1 MGAMSGPPLAFS
13 SPLVGRRDALARLR
27 ARLDGGVRLVTLVGP
42 GGIGKTRLARELLL
56 ERPAGVFCD
65 LAPATSGGDVAAAV
79 ARALDVRGGDG
90 DLVARVAAAL
100 RGREAPLVVL
110 DNCEQVSAAAA
121 ETVGVWMAAAPS
133 ARFVAT
139 SRQPL
144 GLPAEAV
151 EPVEP
156 LRAEEAAR
164 LFRARAPVPVPDAAL
179 PRVEAVVGHLEGL
192 PLAIEL
198 AAARLAVL
206 SIEALDDRLRDRFRV
221 LRDPT
226 APPDARHGTLWR
238 AIDWSWQL
246 LDEGEQQ
253 GLACCAVFAGE
264 FDLEA
269 AEAVLPD
276 APPAMDVV
284 QSLLHKSLVRLI
296 PGRAPRFALFE
307 SVRAYAAERL
317 EASGG
322 GAAAEARHAA
332 WFLARGED
340 WAAGA
345 YGPDGAA
352 CLDALEGAREE
363 LRAVGRRAADAGTAL
378 RAALALSPLLST
390 RDAPGTH
397 AEALGA
403 ALARGEAAPDL
414 LARAHMEH
422 GRALRHAGRLAE
434 GEAAMRRAVSLAC
447 AAGDPRA
454 EAAATAQL
462 ANLLIMANRPEDAQA
477 EAERA
482 QALAS
487 AHGEARA
494 ECLAMAALALVAL
507 NAGRLDEAQR
517 WCEAELRRLEA
528 VGDPRLTGITL
539 MFLAD
544 VHQDRGELERACALL
559 DRAQAVCAAAGLR
572 ATEATARATLGNVHH
587 LQGRLDEARAAYEG
601 ARAVVAAHGEPRLE
615 SFLRLYAG
623 LLEAEQGALDDA
635 ERSLGEAARLNALV
649 GEARYAG
656 LIDAARAAV
665 LAQRGRAAEA
675 EAALADAGAALERA
689 ADAALARVLEVPR
702 GLLDLAG
709 GAVEAARARLA
720 VVRDAPSFDARLLGR
735 LLANGVARADA
746 EASAWRVARDGRRF
760 APPGGDAVSLEHR
773 APLVL
778 LLAALVD
785 RRASQPGAGMKVPDL
800 ALAGWP
806 GERLLPEAAA
816 NRVHVALSTLRR
828 LGLAPLIRRD
838 GGAYR
843 LDPAVPL
850 RVED

>member
-1 MGAMSGPPLAFS
+1 MGAMSGPPLAFF

-42 GGIGKTRLARELLL
+42 GGIGKTRLARELLA

-65 LAPATSGGDVAAAV
+65 LAPATTAAEVAAAV
-79 ARALDVRGGDG
+79 ARALDVQGGDG

-110 DNCEQVSAAAA
+110 DNCEQVIASAA
-121 ETVGVWMAAAPS
+121 ETVGAWLSAAPS

-156 LRAEEAAR
+156 LQAEEAAR

-198 AAARLAVL
+198 AAARLSVL
-206 SIEALDDRLRDRFRV
+206 SLEALDERLRDRFRV

-226 APPDARHGTLWR
+226 APADARHGTLWR

-246 LDEGEQQ
+246 LNEAEQR

-269 AEAVLPD
+269 AEAVLPEE
-276 APPAMDVV
+276 PPAMDVI
-284 QSLLHKSLVRLI
+284 QSLVHKSLVRLI
-296 PGRAPRFALFE
+296 PGKAPRFGLFD

-317 EASGG
+317 EASRRDV
-322 GAAAEARHAA
+322 EARHAA
-332 WFLARGED
+332 WYLARGET
-340 WAAGA
+340 WASGA
-345 YGPDGAA
+345 YGPGGPA

-363 LRAVGRRAADAGTAL
+363 LRAVGRRAPDAETAL

-390 RDAPGTH
+390 RDSPVAH

-403 ALARGEAAPDL
+403 AIARGEAPAGL

-422 GRALRHAGRLAE
+422 GRALRHMGRVPE
-434 GEAAMRRAVSLAC
+434 GEAAMRRAVALAQ
-447 AAGDPRA
+447 AAGDARA

-462 ANLLIMANRPEDAQA
+462 ANLLIMASRPDDAHA

-482 QALAS
+482 RALAS
-487 AHGEARA
+487 EAGEGRA
-494 ECLAMAALALVAL
+494 ECLAMAALALLAL

-517 WCEAELRRLEA
+517 WCEAELERLRD
-528 VGDPRLTGITL
+528 VGDARLIGITL

-544 VHQDRGELERACALL
+544 VHQDRGELDQARAVLE
-559 DRAQAVCAAAGLR
+559 RAQAVCVAAGLR
-572 ATEATARATLGNVHH
+572 ALEATARATLGNVHH
-587 LQGRLDEARAAYEG
+587 LQGRLDEARAAYG
-601 ARAVVAAHGEPRLE
+601 AMRAVVAAHGEPRLE
-615 SFLRLYAG
+615 CFQRLYTG
-623 LLEAEQGALDDA
+623 ILDAEQGALDDA
-635 ERSLGEAARLNALV
+635 ERALGEAARLNAIT
-649 GEARYAG
+649 GEARYGG
-656 LIDAARAAV
+656 LIDAALAAV
-665 LAQRGRAAEA
+665 LALRGRRSEA
-675 EAALADAGAALERA
+675 EAALADAATALERA

-702 GLLDLAG
+702 GLLDLAV
-709 GAVEAARARLA
+709 GANAEARARLA
-720 VVRDAPSFDARLLGR
+720 IVTDVPSFDVRLLGR
-735 LLANGVARADA
+735 LLSAGLERAEADA
-746 EASAWRVARDGRRF
+746 RAWRVARDGRRF
-760 APPGGDAVSLEHR
+760 VPPGADPVSLEHR

-778 LLAALVD
+778 LLAALIE
-785 RRASQPGAGMKVPDL
+785 RRATQPGVGMRVPEL

-843 LDPAVPL
+843 LDPSVPL
-850 RVED
+850 QVED